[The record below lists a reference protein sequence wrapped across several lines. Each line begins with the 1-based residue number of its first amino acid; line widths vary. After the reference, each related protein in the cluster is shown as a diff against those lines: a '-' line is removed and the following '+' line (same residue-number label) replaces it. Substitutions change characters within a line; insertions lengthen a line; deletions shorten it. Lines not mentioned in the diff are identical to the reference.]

1 MTVKLPAAQATA
13 FLDRMDRPLS
23 SLRVSVVD
31 RCDLRCTYCMPED
44 DYAWLPKKDI
54 LSLDEV
60 ATLVDAFAESGVV
73 KVRLTGGEP
82 LLRKGLTELVRHLAR
97 NPRIEDLALTTNAT
111 QLARFSAPLCAAGLQ
126 RVTVSLDSLV
136 PDRFAKLTRR
146 PVLDQVL
153 SGIRAAASENFE
165 ELKINTVVMKGF
177 NDDELVDLIEFGR
190 EVGAEVRF
198 IEYMD
203 VGGATQWTKEKVV
216 SRMDILAHLEDH
228 YGRVI
233 VEDDQ
238 GSAPAQ
244 RFVLANGTRFGI
256 VASVTKPFCSACDRS
271 RLTADG
277 MWYLCLY
284 GQDGM
289 ALKEI
294 LRSGGS
300 RDELVA
306 AIQYGWEQRADRGA
320 EERLATPSRG
330 VFYQVEELKL
340 DPHREMHT
348 RGG

>member
-1 MTVKLPAAQATA
+1 MTVKLPAEQATA

-44 DYAWLPKKDI
+44 DYAWLPKNDI

-60 ATLVDAFAESGVV
+60 ATLVDAFVESGVV

-82 LLRKGLTELVRHLAR
+82 LLRKGLTELVRHLSR

-111 QLARFSAPLCAAGLQ
+111 QLARFAAPLWEAGLQ

-136 PDRFAKLTRR
+136 PDRFAQLTRR

-153 SGIRAAASENFE
+153 SGIRAAASANFE

-203 VGGATQWTKEKVV
+203 VGGATQWTNEKVV

-228 YGRVI
+228 FGRVI
-233 VEDDQ
+233 VEDGQ

-244 RFVLANGTRFGI
+244 RFVLADGTRFGI
-256 VASVTKPFCSACDRS
+256 VASVTRPFCSTCDRS

-284 GQDGM
+284 GRDGVD
-289 ALKEI
+289 LKEI

-300 RDELVA
+300 RDDLVA
-306 AIQYGWEQRADRGA
+306 AIQCGWEQRADRGA